1 LLSARR
7 KRVRQYAIACGE
19 KGNPMEK
26 EDITHKV
33 IGCAYQVYNNLG
45 FGFLES
51 IYRKA
56 MVIEIE
62 TSGLRVKQESPLKV
76 LYKDQVVGDFFADL
90 LVEDELIV
98 ELKSVERLGKIHEA
112 QLVNYLVATGIE
124 VGLLINFGSNGVDV
138 KRKYRTA
145 KGKQ

>member
-1 LLSARR
+1 
-7 KRVRQYAIACGE
+7 
-19 KGNPMEK
+19 
-26 EDITHKV
+26 
-33 IGCAYQVYNNLG
+33 
-45 FGFLES
+45 
-51 IYRKA
+51 

-62 TSGLRVKQESPLKV
+62 ASGLRVQQESPLKV
-76 LYKDQVVGDFFADL
+76 LYRDQIVGDFFADL

-98 ELKSVERLGKIHEA
+98 ELKSVERLGKVHEA

-124 VGLLINFGSNGVDV
+124 VGLLINFGSRGVDV

>member
-1 LLSARR
+1 
-7 KRVRQYAIACGE
+7 
-19 KGNPMEK
+19 MEK
-26 EDITHKV
+26 EDVTHKV

-51 IYRKA
+51 VYRK
-56 MVIEIE
+56 
-62 TSGLRVKQESPLKV
+62 
-76 LYKDQVVGDFFADL
+76 
-90 LVEDELIV
+90 
-98 ELKSVERLGKIHEA
+98 

-124 VGLLINFGSNGVDV
+124 VGLLINFGLMGVYV

>member
-1 LLSARR
+1 
-7 KRVRQYAIACGE
+7 V
-19 KGNPMEK
+19 EK

-51 IYRKA
+51 VYRKA

-62 TSGLRVKQESPLKV
+62 SSGLRAAQESPLQV
-76 LYKDQVVGDFFADL
+76 RYRDQVVGDFFADL

-112 QLVNYLVATGIE
+112 QLVNYLAATGIDI
-124 VGLLINFGSNGVDV
+124 GLLINFSLTGVDV
-138 KRKYRTA
+138 KRKYRIPKA
-145 KGKQ
+145 KQ

>member
-1 LLSARR
+1 
-7 KRVRQYAIACGE
+7 
-19 KGNPMEK
+19 MEK
-26 EDITHKV
+26 EDVTHKV

-51 IYRKA
+51 VYRKA

-62 TSGLRVKQESPLKV
+62 ASGLRVYQESPLKV
-76 LYKDQVVGDFFADL
+76 LYRDQVVGDYFADL

-98 ELKSVERLGKIHEA
+98 ELKSVERLGKVHEA

-124 VGLLINFGSNGVDV
+124 VGLLINFGSTGVDV
-138 KRKYRTA
+138 KRKYLTS

>member
-1 LLSARR
+1 
-7 KRVRQYAIACGE
+7 
-19 KGNPMEK
+19 MEK
-26 EDITHKV
+26 EDVTHKV

-51 IYRKA
+51 VYRKA

-62 TSGLRVKQESPLKV
+62 ASGLRVQQESPLKV
-76 LYKDQVVGDFFADL
+76 LYRDQIVGDFFTDL

-98 ELKSVERLGKIHEA
+98 ELKSVERLGKVHEA

-124 VGLLINFGSNGVDV
+124 VGLLINFGSTGVDV

>member
-1 LLSARR
+1 MD
-7 KRVRQYAIACGE
+7 KKDV
-19 KGNPMEK
+19 
-26 EDITHKV
+26 THKV

-51 IYRKA
+51 VYRKA

-62 TSGLRVKQESPLKV
+62 ASGLRVQPESPLKV
-76 LYKDQVVGDFFADL
+76 HYRDQVVGDFFADL

-98 ELKSVERLGKIHEA
+98 ELKSVERLVKVHEA

-124 VGLLINFGSNGVDV
+124 VGLLINFGSTSVDV
-138 KRKYRTA
+138 KRKYRTP
-145 KGKQ
+145 KEKQ

>member
-1 LLSARR
+1 
-7 KRVRQYAIACGE
+7 
-19 KGNPMEK
+19 MEK
-26 EDITHKV
+26 EDVTHKV

-51 IYRKA
+51 VYRKA

-62 TSGLRVKQESPLKV
+62 ASGLRVHQESPLKV
-76 LYKDQVVGDFFADL
+76 LYRDQVVGDYFADL

-98 ELKSVERLGKIHEA
+98 ELKSVEWLGKVHEA

-124 VGLLINFGSNGVDV
+124 VGLLINFGSTGVDV
-138 KRKYRTA
+138 KRKYRTP

>member
-1 LLSARR
+1 
-7 KRVRQYAIACGE
+7 
-19 KGNPMEK
+19 MEK